1 MARLKIGNIFDEEV
15 EALVNSVN
23 CVGVMGKGI
32 ALEFKKRFPGNFAGY
47 QKVCKRGELVPGKL
61 YVHATDLLTPRFII
75 NFPTKRHWREKTR
88 IEYIDDG
95 LDALTAEVKKRGIK
109 SIAIPALGSSL
120 GGLRWDL
127 VWPRIQAAVDGVE
140 GLDAVIF
147 EPGYIPPPPSEHVQS
162 GTGIELTVSRAV
174 MIVLIGRYRNAMLD
188 PIATNLEIHKLAY
201 FAQVAGIKLSLQFE
215 KGPYGP
221 YGVNVRHVLKRLEGR
236 FIHGSREDGDNPWTE
251 VALLGD
257 VMQRSENLVQRSR
270 DQTAGRLD
278 KVFDLISGF
287 ESQLGLELLATVH
300 WVATSMERPCIGDV
314 VQETLSWNER
324 KSRIFSQRQIEVA
337 FVRLRDKGWIIP
349 SR

>member
-1 MARLKIGNIFDEEV
+1 MVRLKIGNIFDEEV

-23 CVGVMGKGI
+23 CVGVMGRGI
-32 ALEFKKRFPGNFAGY
+32 ALEFKKRFPDNFVEY
-47 QKVCKRGELVPGKL
+47 QKVCKRGELAPGKMH
-61 YVHATDLLTPRFII
+61 VHTTNLLAPRYII

-95 LDALTAEVKKRGIK
+95 LTALIDVVKDLGIQ

-127 VWPRIQAAVDGVE
+127 VWPRIEEALGRVE

-147 EPGYIPPPPSEHVQS
+147 EPGYIPPPPSGYVRS
-162 GTGIELTVSRAV
+162 STGIELTLPRAV
-174 MIVLIGRYRNAMLD
+174 LIVLIGRYRNAMLD
-188 PIATNLEIHKLAY
+188 PIATILEIHKLAY

-215 KGPYGP
+215 KGHYGP

-257 VMQRSENLVQRSR
+257 VMQRSENLVQRSK

-278 KVFDLISGF
+278 KVFDLIRGF

-300 WVATSMERPCIGDV
+300 WVASSMERPGIREV

-349 SR
+349 SN